1 MPAHS
6 DLWLQRWL
14 PLMTAGSSAPRVLEA
29 GCGAGRDTAYL
40 MQHGIRALTAFDI
53 DEKSVEACALA
64 APGATVLQ
72 HDLRNRLPFSDNSF
86 DIVLASLCLHY
97 FPWNATVSM
106 TQEIHRCLA
115 PDGLL
120 LCRVNSTRDVNYG
133 ASGHCEIDR
142 HFYEVEGR
150 QKRFFNESDVRAL
163 FGTGWEYLSLEEITI
178 DRYDLPK
185 VVWETVLRSTKR

>member
-1 MPAHS
+1 
-6 DLWLQRWL
+6 
-14 PLMTAGSSAPRVLEA
+14 MTASSSPPRVLEA

-40 MQHGIRALTAFDI
+40 MQHGIRAVTAIDI

-72 HDLRNRLPFSDNSF
+72 HDLLSRLPFSDNSF

-97 FPWNATVSM
+97 FPWNATIAMV
-106 TQEIHRCLA
+106 QEIHRCLA
-115 PDGLL
+115 PGGLL

-133 ASGHCEIDR
+133 ASGHLEIDR
-142 HFYEVEGR
+142 HFYEVDGR
-150 QKRFFNESDVRAL
+150 EKRFFDESDVHAL
-163 FGTGWEYLSLEEITI
+163 FSTEWEYLSLEEMTI

-185 VVWETVLRSTKR
+185 VVWEAVLRSVKR